1 MTGAGPHATVAR
13 MSLPDRTRVFVA
25 QVGEIQPGTTKKFLF
40 VHRGQEIE
48 AFALNRD
55 GELHAYLNRCRH
67 VPMTM
72 DWVEN
77 QFFTEEGDYILCA
90 THGACYLPET
100 GECVEGPP
108 RGKFLI
114 RVALSVEGDQ
124 VFADLPDE
132 A

>member
-1 MTGAGPHATVAR
+1 
-13 MSLPDRTRVFVA
+13 MSQPQADRTRVVVA
-25 QVGEIQPGTTKKFLF
+25 RVGEIEPGATRKFLF
-40 VHRGQEIE
+40 VRNRQEIE
-48 AFALNRD
+48 AFALNRG

-77 QFFTEEGDYILCA
+77 QFFTEDGEFIMCA
-90 THGACYLPET
+90 THGACYLPDT

-114 RVALSVEGDQ
+114 RVPLTVVGDE
-124 VFADLPDE
+124 VVAELPDE

>member
-1 MTGAGPHATVAR
+1 MIEKPPDKLTAVVAR
-13 MSLPDRTRVFVA
+13 EGEVA
-25 QVGEIQPGTTKKFLF
+25 PGTTKKFLF
-40 VHRGQEIE
+40 ARNGQEIE
-48 AFALNRD
+48 AFVVNFG

-77 QFFTEEGDYILCA
+77 QFFTEDGEYIQCA
-90 THGACYLPET
+90 THGACYKPDT

-108 RGKFLI
+108 CGKFLI
-114 RVALSVEGDQ
+114 RVPLRFEKGEII
-124 VFADLPDE
+124 ADLPPE